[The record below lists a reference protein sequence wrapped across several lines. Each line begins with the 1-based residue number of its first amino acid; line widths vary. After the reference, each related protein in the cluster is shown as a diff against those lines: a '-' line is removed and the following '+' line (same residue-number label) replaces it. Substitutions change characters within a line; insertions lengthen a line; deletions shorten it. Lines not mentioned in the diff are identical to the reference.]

1 MRFFL
6 PEFDCP
12 AVHVLPLAMRI
23 NKKVHVQ
30 LTRAIA
36 RMSRTRTRTR
46 KTRQL
51 LRTLHVAAVSAL
63 HVAVI
68 CALHVAV
75 RTLQFERS
83 RSRSCSMVGIQCIV
97 QSERRG
103 DKRPTAKPKPFS
115 WTMLKG
121 CNNSHKHS
129 NCQDCLKKK
138 CIRSACYLR
147 RALVIARRTCFH

>member
-1 MRFFL
+1 MIFEPR
-6 PEFDCP
+6 
-12 AVHVLPLAMRI
+12 LATTNVELSKLSSRRRL
-23 NKKVHVQ
+23 NTLRRRTVHVQ

-36 RMSRTRTRTR
+36 RRSRTRTTTRT
-46 KTRQL
+46 TLQL

-115 WTMLKG
+115 SVMLKG
-121 CNNSHKHS
+121 CINSHKHS
-129 NCQDCLKKK
+129 NCQDCPKKNVLDLP
-138 CIRSACYLR
+138 ATLGEPW
-147 RALVIARRTCFH
+147 LL